1 MELKVRKDMN
11 PQYMWDFSHIFPN
24 KQAWETA
31 YQVVWADIDTLT
43 ALEGTLGASA
53 QSLKNALDQVFAVSE
68 KAELTYLYAFLHK
81 SGDNGDAE
89 YQAMED
95 RCIRLVTKLETALA
109 FLTPELLS
117 IPEATLHAFMADES
131 LKTYRHYLED
141 TTRARAHTLDT
152 GRERMLA
159 MLGEAAQAPSNAF
172 SMLESVDM
180 TFPAITDEKGEKVT
194 LTHGNFSVFR
204 ESSDRRVRKEAFET
218 YFNEFRRYLNTFTAT
233 YAGSVKFDQYF
244 ADVRN
249 YPSACEAALFKSNV
263 PISVYD
269 SLVNAVHESL
279 PTMRSYLDLRKR
291 ALKVDELHLY
301 DLYCPMVD
309 DVEFKIPFAQSK
321 AIILEALTPLG
332 ADYRKLLER
341 AYEESWMDVYENKG
355 KTTGAFSCGVYG
367 VHPYVLLNYTDTL
380 DDVFTVAHELGH
392 AMHSYYSSDVQDYV
406 NHNYTILVA
415 EVASTVNE
423 VLLLKHLLK
432 KETDKKRKAY
442 ILNHFLEGFRT
453 TVFRQ
458 VLFAEFERRAHDMA
472 QAGEPLTG
480 EALNKLYRDL
490 NGLYYEGAVNDE
502 YADVEWARIPH
513 FYNAFYVYQ
522 YATGFSS
529 AVNIA
534 SRILETGDASD
545 YLKFLTTGGSDY
557 PLEELKIAGVD
568 LTKPDAVKKAMS
580 VFKETVDELSKL
592 L

>member
-1 MELKVRKDMN
+1 MELKARKDMDTK
-11 PQYMWDFSHIFPN
+11 YMWDFSHIFPN
-24 KQAWETA
+24 REAWEAA
-31 YQVVWADIDTLT
+31 YRDAWAGIDTLP

-53 QSLKNALDQVFAVSE
+53 GSLKAALDAVFAVAR
-68 KAELTYLYAFLHK
+68 KAELVYLYASLHK
-81 SGDNGDAE
+81 NGDNGDNE

-95 RCIRLVTKLETALA
+95 RCIRLMTKFDAALA
-109 FLTPELLS
+109 FMTPELLS
-117 IPEATLHAFMADES
+117 IPEATLNGYMAEES
-131 LKTYRHYLED
+131 LKTYRHHVED
-141 TTRARAHTLDT
+141 TVRARAHTLDT
-152 GRERMLA
+152 DRERMLA
-159 MLGEAAQAPSNAF
+159 MLGDAAQAPGNAF

-180 TFPAITDEKGEKVT
+180 TFPAITDEKGEKVA

-204 ESSDRRVRKEAFET
+204 ESTDRRVRKEAFET
-218 YFNEFRRYLNTFTAT
+218 YFAEFRRYLNTFTAT

-249 YPSACEAALFKSNV
+249 YKSACDAALFRSNV
-263 PISVYD
+263 PMSVYD
-269 SLVNAVHESL
+269 SLVEAAHARLS
-279 PTMRSYLDLRKR
+279 TMREYLELRKR

-301 DLYCPMVD
+301 DLYCPMVE
-309 DVEFKIPFAQSK
+309 DVEFKIPFGESK
-321 AIILEALTPLG
+321 AIILEALAPLG
-332 ADYRKLLER
+332 PEYRKLLEK
-341 AYEESWMDVYENKG
+341 AYAESWMDVYENKG
-355 KTTGAFSCGVYG
+355 KTTGAFSCGVHG

-392 AMHSYYSSDVQDYV
+392 AMHSYLSSAAQDYV
-406 NHNYTILVA
+406 NHDYKILVA

-423 VLLLKHLLK
+423 VLLVKYLLK
-432 KETDKKRKAY
+432 KETDPNRKAY

-453 TVFRQ
+453 TLFRQ

-480 EALNKLYRDL
+480 ESLSALYREL
-490 NGLYYEGAVNDE
+490 NGLYYAGAVNDE

-534 SRILETGDASD
+534 SRILETGETGD
-545 YLKFLTTGGSDY
+545 YLKFLSTGGSDY

-568 LTKPDAVKKAMS
+568 LTKPDAVEKALD
-580 VFKETVDELSKL
+580 VFKETVEELSAL

>member
-1 MELKVRKDMN
+1 MELKARKEMD
-11 PQYMWDFSHIFPN
+11 PQYLWDFSHIFPD
-24 KQAWETA
+24 KQAWESA
-31 YQVVWADIDTLT
+31 YQSVWAGIDTLT
-43 ALEGTLGASA
+43 ALEGTLGTSA
-53 QSLKNALDQVFAVSE
+53 QSLKQALDKVFAVSE
-68 KAELTYLYAFLHK
+68 RVELTYLYASLHK
-81 SGDNGDAE
+81 SGDNGDSE

-95 RCIRLVTKLETALA
+95 RSIRLVTKLETALA
-109 FLTPELLS
+109 FFTPELLS
-117 IPEATLHAFMADES
+117 IPEATLNAYMADES
-131 LKTYRHYLED
+131 LKTYRHYMED

-180 TFPAITDEKGEKVT
+180 TFPPITDEKGEKVT

-204 ESSDRRVRKEAFET
+204 ESTDRRVRKEAFET

-269 SLVNAVHESL
+269 SLVQAVHENL
-279 PTMRSYLDLRKR
+279 PTMRAYLDLRKR

-309 DVEFKIPFAQSK
+309 DVEFKIPFSESK
-321 AIILEALTPLG
+321 AIILEALKPLG

-392 AMHSYYSSDVQDYV
+392 AMHSYLSSAAQDYV
-406 NHNYTILVA
+406 NHDYTILVA

-423 VLLLKHLLK
+423 VLLLKYLLK

-458 VLFAEFERRAHDMA
+458 VLFAEFERRTHDMA

-480 EALNKLYRDL
+480 EALSRLYREL
-490 NGLYYEGAVNDE
+490 NGLYYDGAVNDE
-502 YADVEWARIPH
+502 YADIEWARIPH

-534 SRILETGDASD
+534 SRILETGDANE
-545 YLKFLTTGGSDY
+545 YLKFLSTGGSDY

-568 LTKPDAVKKAMS
+568 LTKPDAVKKALN
-580 VFKETVDELSKL
+580 VFKETVDELSNL